1 MMLKKMLLVLM
12 SVMVISTLTAFDDK
26 REGLLYGIGMGYC
39 QAFYKNKI
47 EDECGV
53 IKTVAGPSSGVAT
66 EVKLGYGIS
75 NKAEIYLSNQVAWY
89 SRRTFEGETSQAVTI
104 NSMTSLGVSY
114 FFSEQLDYYEWHSSP
129 FVSGGLGR
137 FYMYDFLYD
146 DGYSSGGIGF
156 YVGLGYEFAKH
167 VRLSLNY
174 YVNNQSYKE
183 DGNNYTKNS
192 NVMLLT
198 LSALAF

>member
-1 MMLKKMLLVLM
+1 MFKKMLLVLM
-12 SVMVISTLTAFDDK
+12 LFAVISTLTAFNGK
-26 REGLLYGIGMGYC
+26 REGLLFGIGMGYC
-39 QAFYKNKI
+39 QAFYENKI
-47 EDECGV
+47 EDDYGRVER
-53 IKTVAGPSSGVAT
+53 VAGPSSGVAT

-75 NKAEIYLSNQVAWY
+75 NNTEIYLSNQVAWY
-89 SRRTFEGETSQAVTI
+89 SRRTFEGETSQTVTL

-114 FFSEQLDYYEWHSSP
+114 FFSEKLDSNEWHSSP

-137 FYMYDFLYD
+137 FHMSDFFYD
-146 DGYSSGGIGF
+146 DGNSSGSFGF
-156 YVGLGYEFAKH
+156 YVWLGYEFAKH